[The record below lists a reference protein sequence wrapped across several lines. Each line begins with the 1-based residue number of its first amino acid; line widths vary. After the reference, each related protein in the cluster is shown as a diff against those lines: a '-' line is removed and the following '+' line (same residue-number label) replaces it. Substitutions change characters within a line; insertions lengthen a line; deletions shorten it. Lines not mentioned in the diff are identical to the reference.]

1 MSRSL
6 FVVLIIGSLLFGNEG
21 TYAPHQE
28 HMLRFGGKE
37 VNQEIDGSAGLSQGL
52 QKQGTL
58 APSHV
63 VFGYHPYW
71 NGTAWNNYN
80 YQVMTH
86 LAWFGLSMTA
96 TGGISN
102 AHGWP
107 IHSLV
112 DKAHSNGVKVIVTVT
127 LFDDADIATLLASPT
142 YRQNAIDILIA
153 QVSAGN
159 ADGVNIDFEFVK
171 SASREHFKTFI
182 HDLTQAFHD
191 QIPGSEVSI
200 AMPSVDWWG
209 SYDYN
214 YLSDNSDGLMIMAYG
229 YYYSGSSNA
238 GPLSPLNAGR
248 SSWHITR
255 TIEDYLTKTGGD
267 GSQLILG
274 LPWYGI
280 DFPVTSTDKGASVLA
295 DRNGSSIFYYNAE
308 PQAQSNDKQYDNT
321 IQSAWYNYNN
331 GEIHQVWY
339 DDSLSLAA
347 KYNYAKTKGIKGIG
361 IWALGYDG
369 GRPEIWGGLQD
380 AFGAT
385 SPPIASP
392 YFSAEYLGG
401 DSARISCAPSS
412 HTDKYE
418 VLTSSDG
425 VNYTLADSSGF
436 PSFTLGN
443 LPTNA
448 ITYLK
453 VRNRNSY
460 GVSGLSETLALGV
473 GSKSTDVLIVQGFD
487 RSSGT
492 VNNLDYVIEHG
503 EAIHVNGYS
512 FSSASNEAVESGS
525 IQLSDYDIVNWIS
538 GEEATINESFS
549 TLEQSRIIDY
559 LESGGRLMVSGSE
572 IGWDL
577 ERSGTSSDQDFYR
590 DYLKADYIVDDAGS
604 YTLNASSQGIFAG
617 MGAISFDDGSHGSY
631 DVDYPDGIKPVGG
644 AVSNLTFAGADYAA
658 NGGAG
663 IQYTGTFGTS
673 HMTSSLVYLSIGFE
687 TIYPAA
693 SRTML
698 MGKVLNYFEQTVDL
712 DNEVEVPAIFSV
724 STAFPNPF
732 NSTIRFDIESHKSM
746 QVSVNIYNMKGQR
759 VHHSQEDLHAGQNN
773 LSIRSFSHGSLSSG
787 LYLLQVS
794 GGAQNHVQ
802 RITYLK

>member
-1 MSRSL
+1 MIRLSFL
-6 FVVLIIGSLLFGNEG
+6 LLAIGSLLFGDEG
-21 TYAPHQE
+21 SIAPHEE
-28 HMLRFGGKE
+28 HMLRFGGRE
-37 VNQEIDGSAGLSQGL
+37 IPQELESATELSGSLSKQGL
-52 QKQGTL
+52 RS
-58 APSHV
+58 PSHV

-80 YQVMTH
+80 YQVLTH
-86 LAWFGLSMTA
+86 LAWFGLAMNAS
-96 TGGISN
+96 GGIDN

-112 DKAHSNGVKVIVTVT
+112 DKAHANGVKVIVTVT
-127 LFDDADIATLLASPT
+127 LFDDASIATLLGSAT
-142 YRQNAIDILIA
+142 YRQTAIDNLIA
-153 QVSAGN
+153 RVSAGN

-171 SASREHFKTFI
+171 SASREHFNTFI

-229 YYYSGSSNA
+229 YYYSGSANA
-238 GPLSPLNAGR
+238 GPLSPLNEGR

-255 TIEDYLTKTGGD
+255 TIEDYLSKTGGD

-295 DRNGSSIFYYNAE
+295 DRNGSSVFYYNAE
-308 PQAQSNDKQYDNT
+308 PQALSNDKQYDNT
-321 IQSAWYNYNN
+321 IQAAWYNYNN

-339 DDSLSLAA
+339 DDSLSLST
-347 KYNYAKTKGIKGIG
+347 KYNYAKVKGIKGIG

-380 AFGAT
+380 AFGAD

-392 YFSAEYLGG
+392 YFSVEYLGG
-401 DSARISCAPSS
+401 DSALINCAPSS
-412 HTDKYE
+412 HTDQYE
-418 VLTSSDG
+418 IHTSTDG

-436 PSFTLGN
+436 PSFPIKD
-443 LPTNA
+443 LPTG
-448 ITYLK
+448 TVTFLK
-453 VRNRNSY
+453 VRNRNTY
-460 GVSGLSETLALGV
+460 GSSGFSETLALGI
-473 GSKSTDVLIVQGFD
+473 GSKSTRVLIVQGFD

-492 VNNLDYVIEHG
+492 VNNLDYIIQHG
-503 EAIHVNGYS
+503 EAIHANGYS
-512 FSSASNEAVESGS
+512 FSSTSNEAVESGKVN
-525 IQLSDYDIVNWIS
+525 LSEYDIVDWIS

-549 TLEQSRIIDY
+549 ALEQAMVMDY
-559 LESGGRLMVSGSE
+559 LDGGGRFMVSGSE

-577 ERSGTSSDQDFYR
+577 ERSGDINDQAFYR
-590 DYLKADYIVDDAGS
+590 DYLKADYIVDDAAS
-604 YTLNASSQGIFAG
+604 YTMQPSPQGIFNSLG
-617 MGAISFDDGSHGSY
+617 PLTFDDGTHGTY

-644 AVSNLTFAGADYAA
+644 AASNLTFSGADYTT

-663 IQYTGTFGTS
+663 IQYTGTFGS
-673 HMTSSLVYLSIGFE
+673 SYITSSLVYLSVGLE
-687 TIYPAA
+687 TIYPEA
-693 SRTML
+693 SRTAIMAR
-698 MGKVLNYFEQTVDL
+698 VLDYFEQTVDR
-712 DNEVEVPAIFSV
+712 VPEIEIPETFRV
-724 STAFPNPF
+724 SPAYPNPF
-732 NSTIRFDIESHKSM
+732 NSAFRIEIQSPESM
-746 QVSVNIYNMKGQR
+746 QVSLNIYNMKGQR
-759 VHHSQEDLHAGQNN
+759 VYHSQEELQAGNNN
-773 LSIRSFSHGSLSSG
+773 LSLQSFSNSAISSG
-787 LYLLQVS
+787 LYLLQIT
-794 GGAQNHVQ
+794 GGTQHHVQ